1 MRLSNLYLE
10 EERYQDVLA
19 LEQEDIDSVLTKWN
33 LAKAYQ
39 ALEREEALEHFQAIA
54 EDLKDNP
61 EFLQDYAYILRE
73 FGYHDRARQIA
84 QHYLQLV
91 PDDMNMADFL
101 TDENWTI
108 SWASKGA
115 FLLCKNNIM
124 TKKVT
129 ILQNNVENAFS

>member
-10 EERYQDVLA
+10 EERYPDVLT

-39 ALEREEALEHFQAIA
+39 ALDREEEALEHFQAIA

-73 FGYHDRARQIA
+73 FGYRDQARQIA
-84 QHYLQLV
+84 QHYLELI
-91 PDDMNMADFL
+91 PDDMNMAEFL
-101 TDENWTI
+101 ED
-108 SWASKGA
+108 
-115 FLLCKNNIM
+115 
-124 TKKVT
+124 
-129 ILQNNVENAFS
+129 